1 VKQKELEGLAAR
13 MVGGP
18 RDPDLYVRALEAAAV
33 ARRGLE
39 LLHEVAEILEDLHPV
54 MRPVADSTQV
64 LLFRPGDRLLD
75 RDGEEAWT
83 DLLDEAAEQVR
94 FALAAGSANDM
105 ADVLGGMTEVG
116 LRKTVAGSIAEL
128 LETLPSG
135 DLARLKDVVERWST
149 PAVGTSLISRVANAM
164 LPEAEG
170 GRGDR
175 LRFAGDRLRDATALL
190 KVGREM
196 LHEVAELLPPV
207 SESDPTRA
215 VEPQSFTPGAWV
227 RLGDVSVPT
236 DPLELLGYEVAA
248 LVASEA
254 AKLDQLDELLTAL
267 TRSLDED
274 GRPVGVLE
282 THLTPDTA
290 SELAVVLG
298 VPETDREGSTAP
310 SRSSTK
316 RPVNLGQ
323 LRRALL
329 KAPERY
335 PTIGDAWQ
343 TLISERLSFARR
355 WAAGV
360 HLCRMTR
367 ELVRTDPAAA
377 AAWAAQVGKAAEGL
391 ATPGGFEGRMADF
404 LGLLASA
411 HVGNALRVQGNFLV
425 AERFFL
431 PWEEDDHLGLR
442 AECLALKA
450 TLRRVQRRP
459 AEAITLFEEADSIA
473 RQGGFPGARDLTAQ
487 IRIAHA
493 HALEM
498 MSEFAGAAAL
508 AQAALGIRVPS
519 LPESAV
525 IPPGELSPRFRWIAL
540 QNLAHHLSKAGD
552 LEGAER
558 VLAELDALGKALTL
572 PETDLL
578 RTRWVR
584 ARIDVRKAWHAGA
597 DTLRVVRE
605 RFLELGLIF
614 DAALASLELAEW
626 HAEEIRGAETD
637 EEHLAAI
644 RELAM
649 ESAAFFAGQD
659 VGPEAIAAIALFGYV
674 SSVTTP
680 TASTIRKIERLLRQA
695 AIS

>member
-1 VKQKELEGLAAR
+1 MKQKELARLAAR

-18 RDPDLYVRALEAAAV
+18 LDPDLYVRALEAAAV

-39 LLHEVAEILEDLHPV
+39 LLHEVAEILEDLHPS
-54 MRPVADSTQV
+54 MRPVADPTQV

-75 RDGEEAWT
+75 RDGEEART

-105 ADVLGGMTEVG
+105 ADVLGGVTEIG
-116 LRKTVAGSIAEL
+116 LRRTVAGSIAEL

-135 DLARLKDVVERWST
+135 DLARLKEVVERWST
-149 PAVGTSLISRVANAM
+149 PVVGTSLISRVANAM

-170 GRGDR
+170 ERGDR

-207 SESDPTRA
+207 AESDASRA

-227 RLGDVSVPT
+227 RLRDVSLPT

-248 LVASEA
+248 IVASEA
-254 AKLDQLDELLTAL
+254 AKLDRLDELLTAL
-267 TRSLDED
+267 TRSLDEN
-274 GRPVGVLE
+274 GRAVGVLE

-290 SELAVVLG
+290 SELAAVLG
-298 VPETDREGSTAP
+298 VSETEREGTTAP
-310 SRSSTK
+310 APPSPK

-329 KAPERY
+329 KVPERH
-335 PTIGDAWQ
+335 PTIEDAWQ
-343 TLISERLSFARR
+343 ALISERLSFARR

-367 ELVRTDPAAA
+367 ELSRTDPAAA
-377 AAWAAQVGKAAEGL
+377 AAWAAQVGKAAEML
-391 ATPGGFEGRMADF
+391 ATADGFARRMAEF
-404 LGLLASA
+404 LGHFASA
-411 HVGNALRVQGNFLV
+411 YAGNALRVQGHLVV

-442 AECLALKA
+442 AEYLGLKA
-450 TLRRVQRRP
+450 ALRQDQR
-459 AEAITLFEEADSIA
+459 LFSDALSLLEDADRIA
-473 RQGGFPGARDLTAQ
+473 QRGDFPGSFDLAGR
-487 IRIAHA
+487 IRITQARIFVV
-493 HALEM
+493 LGD
-498 MSEFAGAAAL
+498 FDAASAFL
-508 AQAALGIRVPS
+508 RSALGFRVS
-519 LPESAV
+519 LLPEHAV
-525 IPPGELSPRFRWIAL
+525 IPEGTLSPHVRFIAL
-540 QNLAHHLSKAGD
+540 QNLADSLSKSGELGEAEHLLTEVEGLGGVLGL
-552 LEGAER
+552 LESDR
-558 VLAELDALGKALTL
+558 
-572 PETDLL
+572 L

-584 ARIDVRKAWHAGA
+584 ARIEVRKAWHAGVDSLNA
-597 DTLRVVRE
+597 VRE
-605 RFLELGLIF
+605 GFIQIGLLY

-626 HAEEIRGAETD
+626 HAEEITGTEADT
-637 EEHLAAI
+637 EHLTTI
-644 RELAM
+644 RELAA

-659 VGPEAIAAIALFGYV
+659 IAPEAVVALVLFQHVASLSAPSAAAF
-674 SSVTTP
+674 
-680 TASTIRKIERLLRQA
+680 RKIERLLRQA
-695 AIS
+695 ALS